1 MRTGFI
7 PDAERVFLLLFLIAR
22 FVRFKYEGKDF
33 KFRIEIPSQVIHSIR
48 TPVTD
53 EINGIQEMQIKGA
66 ILRVIKLKGTSPP
79 QNELFDLVKEELR
92 GWFPLKRKV
101 FDAMIDRLLSDG
113 KIIRVRLE
121 MSTEEVEVSGFRLAG
136 NPDAGGAA
144 AGGN

>member
-22 FVRFKYEGKDF
+22 FARFKYEGKDF

-53 EINGIQEMQIKGA
+53 EINGIQEMQIKSA
-66 ILRVIKLKGTSPP
+66 IQRVIKLKGTSPP
-79 QNELFDLVKEELR
+79 QNELFDLVKKELR
-92 GWFPLKRKV
+92 GWFPLKMGV

-113 KIIRVRLE
+113 KIFRVRLE